1 MKYVGN
7 VGFSRCSEVVVVFN
21 DVRVLSMRG
30 VLNEKR
36 SRHLTFYT
44 RFLSR

>member
-1 MKYVGN
+1 MKY
-7 VGFSRCSEVVVVFN
+7 VGFSRCSGVVVVFN

-36 SRHLTFYT
+36 PRHLTFYA
-44 RFLSR
+44 RFRCR